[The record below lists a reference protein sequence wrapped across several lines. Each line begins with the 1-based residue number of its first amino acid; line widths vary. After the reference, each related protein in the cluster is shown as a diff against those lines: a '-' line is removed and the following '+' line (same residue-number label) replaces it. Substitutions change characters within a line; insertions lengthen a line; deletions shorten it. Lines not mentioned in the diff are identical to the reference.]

1 MQALYFIFLSILHWS
16 FSSKPFFQKKF
27 YKICK
32 YEIHQKA
39 MASLRIFEE
48 NSENLKYV
56 YRDIIWAIS
65 FNLSQIK
72 KRVWNLSMERR
83 ISSFLRQKKEL
94 RETKLSEILNFP
106 KNQPP
111 VSVWMIWISGKNSA
125 ITMEP
130 TTTAISK
137 IIIGSMIDVTAPT
150 ALSTSSS

>member
-83 ISSFLRQKKEL
+83 ISSFLRQKKRASRNEALRNFEL
-94 RETKLSEILNFP
+94 SKKS
-106 KNQPP
+106 
-111 VSVWMIWISGKNSA
+111 
-125 ITMEP
+125 
-130 TTTAISK
+130 TACK
-137 IIIGSMIDVTAPT
+137 CLDDLDKRQEQRDNNGTDNNRHKQNHYRFDD
-150 ALSTSSS
+150 

>member
-1 MQALYFIFLSILHWS
+1 
-16 FSSKPFFQKKF
+16 
-27 YKICK
+27 
-32 YEIHQKA
+32 